1 MTVTET
7 LVPAPAASN
16 GVEPT
21 HTTAAEVAIATLE
34 AHGVETVFGVPG
46 VHTLALYDALHHSS
60 IAHVL
65 ARHEQGAG
73 FMADGY
79 ARASG
84 RPGVAVIITGPGI
97 TNIATAV
104 GEAHTDSSPVFVLS
118 SNVERAYIDDMRGS
132 LHDLKDQLGVMSA
145 VTQWNT
151 RVTDPTRISATIAEA
166 MQRMGSGRP
175 LPVHVEVPL
184 DVLDTPVTATKP
196 TVARRPG
203 AMRPDPDK
211 LHAAADRLAAAKR
224 PVIYCGGGAVSSAA
238 PDQIIEIAERLGA
251 PVITSIMGKGSVPE
265 DHPLVLGCLWG
276 PGNAVDALLRE
287 ADCLLVI
294 GSKLGVQATSN
305 FQMPFPAE
313 LIRIDVDAREMSLNA
328 TPSLPILGDAALAAE
343 GIAALLAGDNVRRS
357 GFGAERITALRDATR
372 AESWGVDRLPY
383 IDALRR
389 AVPRDGIVAFDMTM
403 MSYVS
408 CGLYPVYEP
417 RTFMFPSGYGTL
429 GFAVPAALGAKVAR
443 PDTAVV
449 AVCGDGGFQYT
460 MEELG
465 TAVHHRIGVPIV
477 IFNDSTYSAVK
488 DEQSRSRGG
497 RFIGV
502 DLVNPDYVKLAAAY
516 GIEGVRAESPAALTD
531 AITAAFERDLPTII
545 DVPIAPW
552 V

>member
-1 MTVTET
+1 MTVTEIR
-7 LVPAPAASN
+7 VPAPAN
-16 GVEPT
+16 GLDEAR
-21 HTTAAEVAIATLE
+21 TTAAELAIATLE

-97 TNIATAV
+97 TNVATAV
-104 GEAHTDSSPVFVLS
+104 GEAYTDSSPVFVLS
-118 SNVERAYIDDMRGS
+118 SNVERAYVDDMRGS
-132 LHDLKDQLGVMSA
+132 LHDLKDQLGVMAA

-151 RVTDPTRISATIAEA
+151 RVTDPNRVSATVSEA
-166 MQRMGSGRP
+166 MQRLGSGRP
-175 LPVHVEVPL
+175 LPVHVEIPL
-184 DVLDTPVTATKP
+184 DVLDATVTVTNP
-196 TVARRPG
+196 TVARRP
-203 AMRPDPDK
+203 AALRPDPDK
-211 LHAAADRLAAAKR
+211 LHDAAARLTAAER
-224 PVIYCGGGAVSSAA
+224 PIIYCGGGAVSSAA
-238 PDQIIEIAERLGA
+238 PDEIIEIAERLGA
-251 PVITSIMGKGSVPE
+251 PIITSIMGKGSVPE

-276 PGNAVDALLRE
+276 TGNAVDALLRE

-294 GSKLGVQATSN
+294 GSKLGIQATSN
-305 FQMPFPAE
+305 FQLPFPAE
-313 LIRIDVDAREMSLNA
+313 LIRVDVDAREMTLNA
-328 TPSLPILGDAALAAE
+328 KPTLQILGDAALAAQ
-343 GIAALLAGDNVRRS
+343 GIAALLAGDDARRP
-357 GFGAERITALRDATR
+357 GFGADRIAAARTATR
-372 AESWGVDRLPY
+372 AESWGADRLPY

-429 GFAVPAALGAKVAR
+429 GFAVPAALGAKIAR
-443 PDTAVV
+443 PETPVV

-465 TAVHHRIGVPIV
+465 TAVQHRIGVPIV

-488 DEQSRSRGG
+488 DEQGRSRGG

-516 GIEGVRAESPAALTD
+516 GIEGVRAESPEVLTD
-531 AITAAFERDLPTII
+531 AIVAAFERDLPTII

-552 V
+552 A

>member
-1 MTVTET
+1 MTVTE
-7 LVPAPAASN
+7 LAPPPAVTDAPETRTS
-16 GVEPT
+16 
-21 HTTAAEVAIATLE
+21 AAELAIATLE

-60 IAHVL
+60 ITHIL

-97 TNIATAV
+97 TNVATPV
-104 GEAHTDSSPVFVLS
+104 GEAYSDSSPVFILS
-118 SNVERAYIDDMRGS
+118 SNVERAYVDDMRGS
-132 LHDLKDQLGVMSA
+132 LHDLKDQLGVMAA

-151 RVTDPTRISATIAEA
+151 RVTDPNRISDTVAEA
-166 MQRMGSGRP
+166 MQRLGTGRP

-184 DVLDTPVTATKP
+184 DVLDEPVASTQP
-196 TVARRPG
+196 VIARRPG
-203 AMRPDPDK
+203 PMRPDPDT
-211 LHAAADRLAAAKR
+211 LRDAAARLAAATR
-224 PVIYCGGGAVSSAA
+224 PAIYCGGGAVHSPATDA
-238 PDQIIEIAERLGA
+238 ILEIAERLGA
-251 PVITSIMGKGSVPE
+251 PVVTSIMGKGSVPE
-265 DHPLVLGCLWG
+265 DHPNVLGCLWG

-287 ADCLLVI
+287 SDCLLVI
-294 GSKLGVQATSN
+294 GSKLGVQATST
-305 FQMPFPAE
+305 FRLPIPAE
-313 LIRIDVDAREMSLNA
+313 LIRIDVDARELTLNA
-328 TPSLPILGDAALAAE
+328 RPSLPILGDARLGAQ
-343 GIAALLAGDNVRRS
+343 GIASLLAGKGFRNP
-357 GFGAERITALRDATR
+357 GFGVDHIAEVRTVTLRD
-372 AESWGVDRLPY
+372 SWGADRLPY
-383 IDALRR
+383 VQALRA
-389 AVPRDGIVAFDMTM
+389 AVPREGIVTFDMTM

-408 CGLYPVYEP
+408 TSLFPVYEP

-443 PDTAVV
+443 PDTPVV

-460 MEELG
+460 MEEVG

-488 DEQSRSRGG
+488 HEQGSSRGG

-516 GIEGVRAESPAALTD
+516 GIEGVRAESPEAM
-531 AITAAFERDLPTII
+531 TAAIVDALGRDLPTII